1 MALKSTYRLLTP
13 VFLTLCSVGWAHA
26 QPDAGALQQQIES
39 ERRAPLPGPRPLEAP
54 NAPAPTDTG
63 GVTLTVSE
71 FRFVGNSEL
80 SSESLAL
87 VTADYTNRPLSF
99 SQLQAAA
106 ASVARAYREAGWVA
120 RAFLPRQDIRDGIV
134 TIQVAEASFG
144 KVVAEGPPTRLNAK
158 QATARIEAQQQ
169 AGQPANSDALDRGLL
184 LADDL
189 PGLAVRG
196 ALRPGEAAGETDLAL
211 SLMDEAL
218 WAGAVGA
225 DNTGPRSTGE
235 DRLTGRLFL
244 NSPIGYGEQLSAHV
258 IDSSGSEYLRLGIYM
273 PVGADGWR
281 VGANA
286 SRFDYTL
293 ITPEFKALDSEGN
306 STSMGLEASYP
317 LIRSRLKNLYFTT
330 ALDSREFDNS
340 TLAGTTSDYGIQS
353 ASMGLSG
360 NMFDGWSGGGA
371 NSTSLVLTQG
381 RVRLGKV
388 DLGEDAELQGDFF
401 KLRYSLSR
409 QQLLTSTL
417 SLGATY
423 SGQWSNDNLDSS
435 EKFYLGGSTGVR
447 AYPANEGSGANGQM
461 LNIDLRWQLP
471 YNLTA
476 GVFYDWGRVTQNTD
490 NRQLD
495 VPVNS
500 YSLKGHGLSLGWQ
513 PGLGF
518 ELQATW
524 ARRDGNNPN
533 PSLSG
538 RDQEG
543 SLDKNRMW
551 LTANLVF

>member
-1 MALKSTYRLLTP
+1 MILKPIYRRVTYVLLT
-13 VFLTLCSVGWAHA
+13 FCSVGWVHA

-39 ERRAPLPGPRPLEAP
+39 ERRALLPGPQQLETT
-54 NAPAPTDTG
+54 NAPAPTDAG
-63 GVTLTVSE
+63 GATLTVNE
-71 FRFVGNSEL
+71 FRFVGNSEF
-80 SSESLAL
+80 SSEFLAL
-87 VTADYTNRPLSF
+87 ATADYTNRPLSF
-99 SQLQAAA
+99 SELQAAT
-106 ASVARAYREAGWVA
+106 ASVARVYREAGWVA
-120 RAFLPRQDIRDGIV
+120 RAFLPRQDILDGIV
-134 TIQVAEASFG
+134 TIQIAEASFG
-144 KVVAEGPPTRLNAK
+144 KVVTEGQPSRLSAA
-158 QATARIEAQQQ
+158 QAVARIEAQQQ

-184 LADDL
+184 IADDL
-189 PGLAVRG
+189 PGIAITG

-211 SLMDEAL
+211 RLMDEAL

-258 IDSSGSEYLRLGIYM
+258 IDSKGSEYLRLGVYM

-281 VGANA
+281 IGANA
-286 SRFDYTL
+286 SHFDYTL
-293 ITPEFKALDSEGN
+293 ITPEFKALQAQGQ

-330 ALDSREFDNS
+330 AFDNREFEN
-340 TLAGTTSDYGIQS
+340 TALAGTTSDYGIQS
-353 ASMGLSG
+353 GSIGLAG
-360 NMFDGWSGGGA
+360 NIFDGWNGGGA
-371 NSTSLVLTQG
+371 NSASLVMTQG
-381 RVRLGKV
+381 RVHLSKV

-417 SLGATY
+417 SVGATY

-447 AYPANEGSGANGQM
+447 AYPANEGSGAKGQM

-471 YNLTA
+471 LNLTA
-476 GVFYDWGRVTQNTD
+476 GAFYDWGRVTQNID
-490 NRQLD
+490 NRQLN

-500 YSLKGHGLSLGWQ
+500 YNLKGHGLSLGWQ
-513 PGLGF
+513 PGLRF
-518 ELQATW
+518 DLQATW

-533 PSLSG
+533 PSITG

-543 SLDKNRMW
+543 SLDINRWW
-551 LTANLVF
+551 LTANFIF